1 MSMINI
7 KHLFGEEVSLMM
19 KKLIK
24 KLLILNNL
32 YKKSWNLIGA
42 AKTQKT
48 NSILLL
54 SMNIQEGKQM
64 NSMSFF
70 DVIYI

>member
-7 KHLFGEEVSLMM
+7 KYLFGEEVSLMM
-19 KKLIK
+19 KKQIK

-64 NSMSFF
+64 NSMNFF

>member
-1 MSMINI
+1 MSMISI

-19 KKLIK
+19 KKLIR

-32 YKKSWNLIGA
+32 FKKSWILIGA